1 MLGFA
6 TAFRRCSLGQQQEEK
21 PPVNKTLTKYINI
34 ATNFKEAALDV
45 FLDLSYLNGRDDK
58 HPDRTLFDRNRVTL
72 KMIGRPE
79 FLAMNGQEQEVYI
92 YCLAKYGWLCVP
104 LTLLHSCCV
113 QTFYP
118 AW

>member
-1 MLGFA
+1 MLGGV
-6 TAFRRCSLGQQQEEK
+6 TAFLLCSVGQQQEEK

-34 ATNFKEAALDV
+34 ATNFKEAALDA

-58 HPDRTLFDRNRVTL
+58 HPDRKLFDHNRVTL

-92 YCLAKYGWLCVP
+92 YRLARYG
-104 LTLLHSCCV
+104 
-113 QTFYP
+113 
-118 AW
+118 